1 MIFAFKSENQVV
13 IRKISVKYIDPKF
26 VHYGIRKDDLAMI
39 EAICEAEGVDF
50 DWLSEDILKAY
61 HAKKVDVIEM
71 SDNETEDIIRNAI
84 QKIRQ

>member
-1 MIFAFKSENQVV
+1 MAKG
-13 IRKISVKYIDPKF
+13 IDPKF
-26 VHYGIRKDDLAMI
+26 VHYGIRKDDLSMI
-39 EAICEAEGVDF
+39 EAICEVEGIDF
-50 DWLSEDILKAY
+50 EWLSEDIRKAY

>member
-1 MIFAFKSENQVV
+1 MAKG
-13 IRKISVKYIDPKF
+13 IDPKF
-26 VHYGIRKDDLAMI
+26 VHYG
-39 EAICEAEGVDF
+39 EAEGIDF
-50 DWLSEDILKAY
+50 EWLSEDILKAY